1 MNKTVSS
8 LLLAGALL
16 LGSVAPVV
24 ANADGLHGT
33 TSNSI
38 TFSKPDATTDPA
50 DPDNPGT
57 KVPGGDHGGVT
68 DPSGDLTFLYVS
80 PKMQFGDV
88 KGEAIQTTA
97 DAAAAKTYNPT
108 VTNAAS
114 VQTDKDGVK
123 TDNTNLVT
131 EVQDTR
137 GSNEGWTVTV
147 SADQMLN
154 AQGVVLKGAT
164 LGLTASKAKITNS
177 ASASDGVAG
186 TDVSTATK
194 GIAATDTTA
203 ATDGTENVIYSAKAD
218 SGMLTTAFQLDPSNI
233 TLTNIPANVKAGTYT
248 GNLNW
253 TLTDTPGA

>member
-38 TFSKPDATTDPA
+38 TFSQPKATTDPA

-88 KGEAIQTTA
+88 KGEAIQTT
-97 DAAAAKTYNPT
+97 DNAKTYNPT

-154 AQGVVLKGAT
+154 KDGVVLKGAT
-164 LGLTASKAKITNS
+164 LGLAASKAKITNS

>member
-24 ANADGLHGT
+24 ANADGQHGT

-38 TFSKPDATTDPA
+38 TFNKPDATTDPA

-80 PKMQFGDV
+80 PKMQFGNV
-88 KGEAIQTTA
+88 KGEAIPTTA
-97 DAAAAKTYNPT
+97 NAKTYNPT

-114 VQTDKDGVK
+114 VQVEKDGAK

-137 GSNEGWTVTV
+137 GSNAGWTVSV
-147 SADQMLN
+147 SADQMVN
-154 AQGVVLKGAT
+154 KDGVVLKGAT
-164 LGLTASKAKITNS
+164 LGLKASNAKITNS
-177 ASASDGVAG
+177 SEAGSGVTG
-186 TDVSTATK
+186 SDVSTKTD

-203 ATDGTENVIYSAKAD
+203 ATDGTTNVIYSAAKD

-233 TLTNIPANVKAGTYT
+233 TLGSIPANVKAGTYT